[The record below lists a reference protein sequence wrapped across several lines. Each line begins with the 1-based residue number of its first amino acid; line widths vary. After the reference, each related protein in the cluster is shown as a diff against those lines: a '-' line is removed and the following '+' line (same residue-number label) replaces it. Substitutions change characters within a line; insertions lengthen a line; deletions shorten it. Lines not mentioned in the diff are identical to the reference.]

1 MPIKVPLRTKISIKK
16 LNNINKINRNEN
28 DKTSTGGP
36 DYCEAPYYW
45 QFCMPKFLIL
55 TRAPVIDG

>member
-36 DYCEAPYYW
+36 DYCEAPYY
-45 QFCMPKFLIL
+45 
-55 TRAPVIDG
+55 